1 MVQATQKAI
10 IDPNLQ
16 QVVQH
21 FANEKQ
27 QAYDARIANG
37 QPIPW
42 FRAPLGE
49 WDGDLQTEGGLKLIH
64 KSYNTDEAE
73 AKLILAYDPG
83 APGNTG
89 DGVLLSLQIDYMAQ
103 AERAFRARTSQSF
116 PRTLAH
122 VAAREKGHG
131 EKTGVFLGQA
141 LNYFI
146 LLLKQGAGG

>member
-1 MVQATQKAI
+1 MTQATQKAV

-16 QVVQH
+16 KVVQY
-21 FANEKQ
+21 FAVEKQ

-37 QPIPW
+37 QPVPW
-42 FRAPLGE
+42 FRAPLGA
-49 WDGDLQTEGGLKLIH
+49 WNGDLQTEGGLKLIH
-64 KSYNTDEAE
+64 DSYNTNEAE
-73 AKLILAYDPG
+73 AKLILAYNPG

-89 DGVLLSLQIDYMAQ
+89 DGILLSLQIDYMAQ
-103 AERAFRARTSQSF
+103 AERAFRARTGQSF

-122 VAAREKGHG
+122 MAAREKGHG

-141 LNYFI
+141 LEYFI